1 MAKRKKSQ
9 IVRLLNDLIIPIGTT
24 CTVEP
29 PFKRQTMCDY
39 VSVLIPHGNDRTS
52 EWTMPLDDAVIYGL
66 VSAPEDAPVAKPK
79 ARTT

>member
-1 MAKRKKSQ
+1 MSKRRKPQ
-9 IVRLLNDLIIPIGTT
+9 IARLLNDLIIPIGTA

-39 VSVLIPHGNDRTS
+39 VSVLISHGNDRTS
-52 EWTMPLDDAVIYGL
+52 EWTMPLDDAVSYGL
-66 VSAPEDAPVAKPK
+66 VSVPEDKPVAKPK